1 MGWLDEVPD
10 ITTLAMA
17 DGKMKIQFMRTVGS
31 GCGSSVQPILKFVN
45 KECIPEQYV
54 SDQRG

>member
-1 MGWLDEVPD
+1 MPD